1 MFVGPLPAARVV
13 TMPVDQS
20 LVGREFPAPAPL
32 TVTSERVGAFAAA
45 VGHPGAGL
53 ESVPPTFPI
62 VLAFDAMQA
71 FLDAEQID
79 LHRIVHGEQR
89 FAYARPLA
97 VGDELSATL
106 TVTGLRQIGAADVI
120 ATTSEITDASGAV
133 VCTGKATLVH
143 ASGAGADQ

>member
-1 MFVGPLPAARVV
+1 
-13 TMPVDQS
+13 MPVDPS

-32 TVTSERVGAFAAA
+32 TVTEERAGAFAAA
-45 VGHPGAGL
+45 VGHPGAASGG
-53 ESVPPTFPI
+53 VPPTFPI

-89 FAYARPLA
+89 FAYDRPLA
-97 VGDELSATL
+97 VGDELRATL
-106 TVTGLRQIGAADVI
+106 TVTGLRQIGGADII
-120 ATTSEITDASGAV
+120 ATASEITDATGAV

-143 ASGAGADQ
+143 SSGDAA

>member
-1 MFVGPLPAARVV
+1 
-13 TMPVDQS
+13 MPVDPS

-32 TVTSERVGAFAAA
+32 SVTPERVSAFASA
-45 VGHPGAGL
+45 VGHPGDYADV
-53 ESVPPTFPI
+53 VPPTFPI
-62 VLAFDAMQA
+62 VLAFDAMMA

-106 TVTGLRQIGAADVI
+106 TVSGLRQIGGADII
-120 ATTSEITDASGAV
+120 ATTSEISDAAGEV

-143 ASGAGADQ
+143 SSGGTA

>member
-1 MFVGPLPAARVV
+1 
-13 TMPVDQS
+13 MPVDPS

-32 TVTSERVGAFAAA
+32 TVTQERVAVFAAS
-45 VGHPGAGL
+45 VGHPGDD
-53 ESVPPTFPI
+53 VPPTFPI

-97 VGDELSATL
+97 VGDELTARL
-106 TVTGLRQIGAADVI
+106 TVTGLRQIGGADII
-120 ATTSEITDASGAV
+120 ATASEITDASGAV
-133 VCTGKATLVH
+133 VCTGRATLVH
-143 ASGAGADQ
+143 SSGGAA

>member
-1 MFVGPLPAARVV
+1 
-13 TMPVDQS
+13 MPVDPS

-32 TVTSERVGAFAAA
+32 SVTPERVTAFADA
-45 VGHPGAGL
+45 VGHPGSGDGA
-53 ESVPPTFPI
+53 VPPTFPI

-71 FLDAEQID
+71 FLDAEAID

-89 FAYARPLA
+89 FAYVRPLA

-106 TVTGLRQIGAADVI
+106 TVTGLRQIGGADII
-120 ATTSEITDASGAV
+120 ATTSEITDATGAV

-143 ASGAGADQ
+143 SSGGGA

>member
-1 MFVGPLPAARVV
+1 
-13 TMPVDQS
+13 MPVDSS

-32 TVTSERVGAFAAA
+32 TVTAERVSAFAAA
-45 VGHPGAGL
+45 VGHPG
-53 ESVPPTFPI
+53 EDVPPTFPI

-106 TVTGLRQIGAADVI
+106 TVTGLRQIGGADII
-120 ATTSEITDASGAV
+120 ATASEITDVSGAV

-143 ASGAGADQ
+143 GGAA